1 MGKFKKGVLK
11 KDEFDVLDETLKP
24 FYIPNAAG
32 DQFVL
37 DLDSAD
43 DLPSVAGMRSALA
56 KQKEETN
63 KLKKD
68 LQETIDR
75 YKDIDPAKAKEAF
88 EKLQKLED
96 KTLLDAGKIEEL
108 LATKTERMQAEHTN
122 QIKGFQTQITEKDT
136 AIAQANQRLANLQIE
151 TGITRVLTSKV
162 GQELGIIPQA
172 IPDIIRRAHD
182 IYKLDAK
189 TGAIIPYRPDGT
201 IWYGKDPAQAMGIDE
216 WLSMLKPDCP
226 HYFAASGGAGAGN
239 DGKGS
244 GGQKKKRSEMSV
256 AEKAAFVKEH
266 GQDKFFELP
275 A

>member
-11 KDEFDVLDETLKP
+11 KDEFEALDETLRP
-24 FYIPNAAG
+24 FYVPNAAG

-37 DLDSAD
+37 DLDSAE

-56 KQKEETN
+56 KQKEETT
-63 KLKKD
+63 KLKKE

-88 EKLQKLED
+88 DKLQKLED
-96 KTLLDAGKIEEL
+96 KTLLDAGKIDEL
-108 LATKTERMQAEHTN
+108 VATKTERMKVDHDN
-122 QIKGFQTQITEKDT
+122 QIKGFQTQISEKDN

-189 TGAIIPYRPDGT
+189 TGAIIPYRPDGA
-201 IWYGKDPAQAMGIDE
+201 IWYGKDPSQPMGIDE
-216 WLSMLKPDCP
+216 WLGMLKPDCLIILLHQVALVP
-226 HYFAASGGAGAGN
+226 AMMARVVAARRRN
-239 DGKGS
+239 
-244 GGQKKKRSEMSV
+244 GQR
-256 AEKAAFVKEH
+256 
-266 GQDKFFELP
+266 
-275 A
+275 